1 MVMKKVVSAGVLLVF
16 TLSVFFSCTGP
27 PKPIPEEEAVM
38 DALKKVQQGADAS
51 VPYREFDRLIA
62 AANQEIDKLKGAE
75 KKSDCFFNAVN
86 KCIQSYEISKK
97 AWKLRDDATDEK
109 RRIDLDTTLSFS
121 MGFASVSL
129 AKAAECFKKK

>member
-1 MVMKKVVSAGVLLVF
+1 MVMKKVVSAGVVLML
-16 TLSVFFSCTGP
+16 TLPLFFACSGP

-38 DALKKVQQGADAS
+38 EALKEVQKGADS
-51 VPYREFDRLIA
+51 RVSYEEFDRLIA
-62 AANQEIDKLKGAE
+62 DASRKFEQLKGIDE
-75 KKSDCFFNAVN
+75 KSDCFFNAVN
-86 KCIQSYEISKK
+86 RCIQSYEISKK

-109 RRIDLDTTLSFS
+109 RRVDLDTTLSFS